1 MRFWFQCLG
10 SGGIVI
16 CFTSSLGEQR
26 GDVLAQEEAVMGGLG
41 PTEDHTVVTTLADI
55 GFGFLLPDYRSML
68 EPWKNV

>member
-1 MRFWFQCLG
+1 MRFWFQGLG

-26 GDVLAQEEAVMGGLG
+26 GDVLAREEAVMGLG

-55 GFGFLLPDYRSML
+55 CFGFLLPDYRPML